1 MTGNSFWYND
11 FTVFVSAFLLTLLAT
26 PVVRRCALRWKLGDK
41 PNGRKIHTYMI
52 PHLGGIAIVF
62 GTICGVSA
70 GLLGDGGASWKLL
83 LHRVLPAV
91 GLIVALGL
99 VDDMKS
105 LRAIQKLTIQL
116 VSALV
121 LALSGLLFYTGI
133 PAVDGSGMFL
143 MLVSVVF
150 LVGVSSAVNLIDGH
164 DGLAAGV
171 SLISVAAFAVMSAF
185 AGSSLSLI
193 ISLAL
198 GGACLGFLLFN
209 FPPGKIFMGDT
220 GSMFLGIVMGLIA
233 CFLTMLRPSLFTF
246 VAVCFVL
253 GIPMLDAWLA
263 IGRRVVLRSSLFQAD
278 SLHMHHVLRKIGFS
292 PRRVLLTM
300 YSMQAFLAILGVL
313 VFKGYAT
320 PGILGAC
327 FIAVV
332 YFSFL
337 RIMVA
342 AHARPAVTTTL
353 APNALPSL
361 KSNLPRQNT
370 SLGR

>member
-1 MTGNSFWYND
+1 MAGNSLWYND
-11 FTVFVSAFLLTLLAT
+11 LAVLASAFLLTLLAT

-52 PHLGGIAIVF
+52 PHLGGVAIVF
-62 GTICGVSA
+62 GTICGVSV
-70 GLLGDGGASWKLL
+70 GLLDDGGASWKLL
-83 LHRVLPAV
+83 LHKVLPAV

-105 LRAIQKLTIQL
+105 LRAVQKLTIQ
-116 VSALV
+116 VISATV
-121 LALSGLLFYTGI
+121 LALFGVLFYTGI
-133 PAVDGSGMFL
+133 PAIDGSGML
-143 MLVSVVF
+143 LLLVSVVF

-171 SLISVAAFAVMSAF
+171 SLISVTAFAAMSVL
-185 AGSSLSLI
+185 AGSSLSFVV
-193 ISLAL
+193 SLAL

-220 GSMFLGIVMGLIA
+220 GSMFIGIVMALVA
-233 CFLTMLRPSLFTF
+233 CFLTMLKPSLFTF

-253 GIPMLDAWLA
+253 GVPMLDAWLA
-263 IGRRVVLRSSLFQAD
+263 IGRRVVRRSSLFQAD

-292 PRRVLLTM
+292 PRQVLLAM

-313 VFKGYAT
+313 VFQGYTT
-320 PGILGAC
+320 PVLLGAF

-342 AHARPAVTTTL
+342 SHVRPAVTATL
-353 APNALPSL
+353 APNTIPSL

>member
-1 MTGNSFWYND
+1 LVWYND
-11 FTVFVSAFLLTLLAT
+11 LTVFGSAFLVTFLAT
-26 PVVRRCALRWKLGDK
+26 PIVRRCALRWKLGDK
-41 PNGRKIHTYMI
+41 PNGRKIHTDMI
-52 PHLGGIAIVF
+52 PHLGGIAIVL
-62 GTICGVSA
+62 GAVCGIVL
-70 GLLGDGGASWKLL
+70 GLLDGGGSSQKLL

-91 GLIVALGL
+91 GLIVALGM

-105 LRAIQKLTIQL
+105 LRAIQKLTIQ
-116 VSALV
+116 VISAV
-121 LALSGLLFYTGI
+121 ILALSGLLFFTGVPVI
-133 PAVDGSGMFL
+133 DGSS
-143 MLVSVVF
+143 MLLLIVSVVF

-164 DGLAAGV
+164 DGLAAGI
-171 SLISVAAFAVMSAF
+171 SLISVAAFAAMSAIE
-185 AGSSLSLI
+185 GSSLPLI
-193 ISLAL
+193 ISLTL
-198 GGACLGFLLFN
+198 GGACLGFLVFN

-220 GSMFLGIVMGLIA
+220 GSMFLGIMMALVA
-233 CFLTMLRPSLFTF
+233 CFLTMLKPSLFTF
-246 VAVCFVL
+246 AAVCFVL

-292 PRRVLLTM
+292 PRQVLLAM
-300 YSMQAFLAILGVL
+300 YSMQAFLAILGVF
-313 VFKGYAT
+313 VFMGYAT
-320 PGILGAC
+320 PMILGGC

-342 AHARPAVTTTL
+342 SHERAPKL
-353 APNALPSL
+353 APNTIPSL